1 MALVQ
6 ALKTSPSQAAAGAP
20 SPTGA
25 SKQGQ
30 GRAPSVDGL
39 SWVIQPTLKT
49 SCDPRGRAL
58 SPHWRCLRSGFAPD
72 LVESSQRATERS
84 FAATLAPQHRR
95 WLAEQSAWLLQQ
107 GCFDA
112 LEALAAEWDD
122 DGRDDA

>member
-1 MALVQ
+1 MPAL
-6 ALKTSPSQAAAGAP
+6 
-20 SPTGA
+20 
-25 SKQGQ
+25 
-30 GRAPSVDGL
+30 SVDVL

-49 SCDPRGRAL
+49 SCDPHRRAL
-58 SPHWRCLRSGFAPD
+58 SLHRRCLRSGFAPD

-107 GCFDA
+107 GRFDA

-122 DGRDDA
+122 EERDDA